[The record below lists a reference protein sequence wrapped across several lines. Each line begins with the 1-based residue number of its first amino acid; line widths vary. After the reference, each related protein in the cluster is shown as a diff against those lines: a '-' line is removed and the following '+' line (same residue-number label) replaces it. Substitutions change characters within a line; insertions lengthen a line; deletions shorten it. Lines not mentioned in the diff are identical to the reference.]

1 MPGPRF
7 MSISGV
13 ERPMEEKDL
22 DSSSFLNRSDQ
33 RCIELLDPLRCL
45 GIGTGESWLMSS
57 FSRFN
62 GGTRDGSFQQGFGL

>member
-1 MPGPRF
+1 MARS
-7 MSISGV
+7 MSISGL

-22 DSSSFLNRSDQ
+22 DSSSFLNTSDQ

-45 GIGTGESWLMSS
+45 RIEISEPWLSSS

-62 GGTRDGSFQQGFGL
+62 GGTRDGAFQQGSGL

>member
-1 MPGPRF
+1 MSRSK
-7 MSISGV
+7 SISGL

-22 DSSSFLNRSDQ
+22 DSSSFLNTSDQ

-45 GIGTGESWLMSS
+45 RIEMSESWLSGS

-62 GGTRDGSFQQGFGL
+62 GGTRDGAFQQGSGL